1 MRLFPATCLQCLWGD
16 NFLNTTKGRLSMQ
29 AALEAVYGKWGNLES
44 VVVPT
49 SVTNKKQYYKVTA
62 LFYSL
67 LALKVRTCSAAQLC
81 FRTPPGLT
89 SCAPNEL

>member
-67 LALKVRTCSAAQLC
+67 LALKVRTCSAA
-81 FRTPPGLT
+81 
-89 SCAPNEL
+89 